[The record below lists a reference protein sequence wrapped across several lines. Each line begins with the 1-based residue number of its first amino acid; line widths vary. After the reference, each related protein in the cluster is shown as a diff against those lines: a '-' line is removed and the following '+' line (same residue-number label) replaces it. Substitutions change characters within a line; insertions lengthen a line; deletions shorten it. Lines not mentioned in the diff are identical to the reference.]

1 MGSSPSGSQNS
12 VAQPEENPIGDI
24 PAPQVLG
31 DLGNSANQHY
41 IQPKVDGIQ
50 QFSRK
55 SRKATKNSLQP
66 YQGWE
71 QPPVSN
77 REPYHQYVHELVE
90 AGWDSLRFLDDYMGT
105 DIEDQE
111 LVISVLDITE
121 NNQRRPWPDIHDY
134 AVLKTFLNEQ
144 GRDGAK
150 VRLYMAEQKGPL
162 SAGVMEAFGSSLNL
176 DPRFFQ
182 WSIKGNKHVLEP
194 SARHRAPFTS
204 IGFGVPKLSTSLVTD
219 AERFKVTVYVKHD
232 SVGQGWTGMYYYRS
246 RSLQMSS
253 LIAPRRAPLQLPH
266 KAATLLSEF
275 DRPTHFRRPP
285 SLISSTLAQV
295 ISRALPRNIRLPR
308 SRLRKCIPLLRNLV
322 SPPSQL
328 LLLGQSHNEYSRG
341 RPSYQRSLR
350 YNRGPC

>member
-1 MGSSPSGSQNS
+1 MGSSPSDSQNS
-12 VAQPEENPIGDI
+12 VAQPEENPIADI

-31 DLGNSANQHY
+31 DLGNNANQHY

-55 SRKATKNSLQP
+55 SRKATKSSLQP

-71 QPPVSN
+71 QPPEPN

-105 DIEDQE
+105 DVEDQE

-121 NNQRRPWPDIHDY
+121 GNQRRPWPDIHDY

-144 GRDGAK
+144 GREGAK

-204 IGFGVPKLSTSLVTD
+204 IGFGVPKLSTPLVTD
-219 AERFKVTVYVKHD
+219 AERFKVTIYVKHD
-232 SVGQGWTGMYYYRS
+232 SVGQGWTGTYNYRS
-246 RSLQMSS
+246 RSLQRSS
-253 LIAPRRAPLQLPH
+253 LIAPRRAPLQFPH
-266 KAATLLSEF
+266 KVATLLSEF
-275 DRPTHFRRPP
+275 DRPTHFRGP
-285 SLISSTLAQV
+285 SSHISSTLAQV
-295 ISRALPRNIRLPR
+295 IPRALPRNIRLPR

-328 LLLGQSHNEYSRG
+328 LLLGQSHNEYPRG
-341 RPSYQRSLR
+341 RPSYQRSL
-350 YNRGPC
+350 